1 MQIQNIIFLRTG
13 KFLTPD
19 LNLTLTDSPKII
31 FDTSVEKSNI

>member
-19 LNLTLTDSPKII
+19 LNLTLTDSPKI
-31 FDTSVEKSNI
+31 DTSVEKSNI